1 MKQKFFHSIIIFG
14 LGSALLVASS
24 CKKLINDAYANPNA
38 PVQVPIESILPNVIG
53 GFSAFYT
60 LNGSGYG
67 LQSDGILLGR
77 YIQYFGSQTAGE
89 NYGEMGGTMSS
100 DNTGGIWGTVYFGQG
115 ENVNKIIEWGTQ
127 QQKWDYVGVA
137 WAIRAWGWLTL
148 TNQYG
153 DAILQQAFNPN
164 LQQFKYDSSALFYDS
179 TRAICFRALS
189 FLNMTGGNVSQANL
203 AIGDAYFYGGDESK
217 WKEFVYGILARSYN
231 DLTNKD
237 IYTANDYADSA
248 IKYAS
253 LAMTTNDDNATSK
266 FAGGGTSGLNNYYG
280 PFRGNM
286 GTIRQ
291 GAYIANLMSGLNDT
305 AFTGAYDPRAPYL
318 LRENI
323 NGTYE
328 GFIPWLGT
336 SSLGAN
342 DYPQNVWGNVTASST
357 AAPAVDNSRYIFD
370 NTAEYP
376 IMTASEMQ
384 LILAESYLRK
394 GNAAA
399 ALTAYTNAIS
409 LNFDMLT
416 TKYST
421 NIPANLAITPAS
433 KAAYLANPAVV
444 PSTAAGLTMTHILLQ
459 KYIALYGWG
468 VNETWTD
475 MRRFHYT
482 DMDAVTNSG
491 HQVYASFTVPTG
503 PYLVSTNNGKLAYR
517 CRPRYNSEYL
527 YDVPE
532 LTRIGAENGDYNTDE
547 CWFSQK

>member
-1 MKQKFFHSIIIFG
+1 MKHTFFNSIIILG
-14 LGSALLVASS
+14 LGSAILASS

-38 PVQVPIESILPNVIG
+38 PVNVPIESILPNVIG

-67 LQSDGILLGR
+67 LQPDGILLGR
-77 YIQYFGSQTAGE
+77 YIQYFGTTTAGE
-89 NYGEMGGTMSS
+89 NYGEMGGTISS
-100 DNTGGIWGTVYFGQG
+100 DNTGAVWATVYFGQG
-115 ENVNKIIEWGTQ
+115 ENVNKIIEWGTE

-164 LQQFKYDSSALFYDS
+164 LQQFKYDSSSMFYDS

-189 FLNMTGGNVSQANL
+189 FLNRTDGNVSQANL
-203 AIGDAYFYGGDESK
+203 AIGDAYFYGGDVNK
-217 WKEFVYGILARSYN
+217 WKKFVYGILARSYN
-231 DLTNKD
+231 DLTNKT
-237 IYTANDYADSA
+237 IYATNDYADSA
-248 IKYAS
+248 IKYAN
-253 LAMTTNDDNATSK
+253 LAMTSNDDNATSK
-266 FAGGGTSGLNNYYG
+266 FEGGNTSGVNNYYG

-286 GTIRQ
+286 GTLRQ
-291 GAYIANLMSGLNDT
+291 GAYICDLMSGRNDT
-305 AFTGAYDPRAPYL
+305 AFTGVYDPRAPYM

-328 GFIPWLGT
+328 GFVPWLGT
-336 SSLGAN
+336 SSLGSN
-342 DYPQNVWGNVTASST
+342 DYPQNLWGNASATST
-357 AAPAVDNSRYIFD
+357 AAPTVDNSRYIFD

-384 LILAESYLRK
+384 LILAESYFRK
-394 GNAAA
+394 GNAAS

-416 TKYST
+416 TTYST
-421 NIPANLAITPAS
+421 NIPTALAITPAS

-444 PSTAAGLTMTHILLQ
+444 PTTPAGLTLTHILLQ
-459 KYIALYGWG
+459 KYIALFGWG

-482 DMDAVTNSG
+482 DMDATTG
-491 HQVYASFTVPTG
+491 HQVYASLTVPSG
-503 PYLVSTNNGKLAYR
+503 NSLVSTNNTHLAYR

-532 LTRIGAENGDYNTDE
+532 LTRIGAENADYNTYE